1 MDRLPER
8 EDRPRVWRV
17 RSEAARGTERGRHD
31 RARLGARL
39 PRSQVRRRLA
49 RRSSTAGRLARCFLR
64 RDPELRGH
72 AGSGVRLA
80 GESRHCEE
88 RSDEAIQ
95 VIEGVWLSPWIASHA
110 LAMTIDASI

>member
-1 MDRLPER
+1 
-8 EDRPRVWRV
+8 
-17 RSEAARGTERGRHD
+17 
-31 RARLGARL
+31 
-39 PRSQVRRRLA
+39 
-49 RRSSTAGRLARCFLR
+49 
-64 RDPELRGH
+64 
-72 AGSGVRLA
+72 VRLA